1 MVLLIAFAVFLQ
13 ISTVQ
18 STDKLKNDEVQKT
31 EQYAAKIAHKIS
43 SHSEWKDRVIAYMSR
58 EIVQGRKTDIITVA
72 KEFAVSSRNLQAK
85 LRKEGTTF
93 RDCLDQVK
101 KQIALDYLARPDSN
115 LVDVAFLLGYSEQS
129 SFNHAFKR
137 WTGASPGNYL
147 GDK

>member
-1 MVLLIAFAVFLQ
+1 MANIDLARVL
-13 ISTVQ
+13 
-18 STDKLKNDEVQKT
+18 

-43 SHSEWKDRVIAYMSR
+43 NHREWTNRVIAYISR
-58 EIVQGRKTDIITVA
+58 EIIQGRKTDIVTVA
-72 KEFAVSSRNLQAK
+72 KELAVSSRSLQAK
-85 LRKEGTTF
+85 LQKEGTTF

-137 WTGASPGNYL
+137 WTGASPCNYL
-147 GDK
+147 K